1 MYGGHGNTNMNKNL
15 IFEKA
20 LKDLNVSGFVYRG
33 PVPENEEQ
41 FNNVFRKIIGQDSE
55 QIGIES
61 SNPDDFGVNWSEIN
75 EKIKEIRNAQP
86 LKELREERNRRI
98 ALTDWRFRSDLSP
111 SQEWRDY
118 CVALRDLPANYSPT
132 FDIVT
137 EDDYPLVKEDNTTP
151 WPEEPND
158 G

>member
-1 MYGGHGNTNMNKNL
+1 MSGRQPTVSDAIIALGIDGGFKIRDGK
-15 IFEKA
+15 IAKWYI
-20 LKDLNVSGFVYRG
+20 DDPQPSD
-33 PVPENEEQ
+33 EEIQ
-41 FNNVFRKIIGQDSE
+41 TKLQELRA
-55 QIGIES
+55 
-61 SNPDDFGVNWSEIN
+61 
-75 EKIKEIRNAQP
+75 AQP

-111 SQEWRDY
+111 SQEWKDY

-132 FDIVT
+132 FDILT

-151 WPEEPND
+151 WPEESTD

>member
-1 MYGGHGNTNMNKNL
+1 MIEMTEHER
-15 IFEKA
+15 IVEA
-20 LKDLNVSGFVYRG
+20 LSHLRPNAQFRLQGTELMWTD
-33 PVPENEEQ
+33 PTQIEPTQEE
-41 FNNVFRKIIGQDSE
+41 IDA
-55 QIGIES
+55 
-61 SNPDDFGVNWSEIN
+61 
-75 EKIKEIRNAQP
+75 KIKEIKIAEPMR
-86 LKELREERNRRI
+86 LLREERNRRI

-132 FDIVT
+132 FDILT

>member
-1 MYGGHGNTNMNKNL
+1 MKRVFAILDATEQLNIKSSVRWSDDEGNIYQIEGENITNEQLQQIENK
-15 IFEKA
+15 A
-20 LKDLNVSGFVYRG
+20 D
-33 PVPENEEQ
+33 
-41 FNNVFRKIIGQDSE
+41 
-55 QIGIES
+55 
-61 SNPDDFGVNWSEIN
+61 EILSA
-75 EKIKEIRNAQP
+75 EPMR
-86 LKELREERNRRI
+86 LLREERNRRI

-118 CVALRDLPANYSPT
+118 CVALRDLPANYSLT

-137 EDDYPLVKEDNTTP
+137 EDDCRLVKEDNTTP